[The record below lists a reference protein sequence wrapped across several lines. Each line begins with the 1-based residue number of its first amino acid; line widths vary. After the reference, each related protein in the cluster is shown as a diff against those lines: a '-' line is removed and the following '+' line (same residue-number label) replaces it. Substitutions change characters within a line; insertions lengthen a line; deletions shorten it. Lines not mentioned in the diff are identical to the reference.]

1 MADES
6 RILVII
12 LKFQLEMV
20 MKIRHLL
27 EEKKVAGVNVVG
39 VNMIDG

>member
-20 MKIRHLL
+20 MKIQHLL
-27 EEKKVAGVNVVG
+27 EENVV
-39 VNMIDG
+39 DG